1 MKSMIGE
8 AYGIKK
14 DTLDHYLEDGD
25 IDVPTISESW
35 LHANIP
41 DALLGISGYTLIRN
55 DRDPSS
61 YRSE

>member
-25 IDVPTISESW
+25 IDVPTILNHGFMLIFPMPCWVS
-35 LHANIP
+35 LAI
-41 DALLGISGYTLIRN
+41 LL
-55 DRDPSS
+55 
-61 YRSE
+61 